1 MTPIERAARALARRA
16 CPPGGEAQF
25 PYVSADEWEAKH
37 WPDHVAAAR
46 AVLTAIREP
55 SDVMVREGCLADFPG
70 GRYGEPTFTEAQIG
84 KDDAPVIWQAM
95 IDAAL
100 IEE

>member
-1 MTPIERAARALARRA
+1 VSLIERAARALARRS

-37 WPDHVAAAR
+37 WRDHIPAAR
-46 AVLTAIREP
+46 AVIEAIREP
-55 SDVMVREGCLADFPG
+55 SEGMVRAGHGHSLTINAGYLF
-70 GRYGEPTFTEAQIG
+70 
-84 KDDAPVIWQAM
+84 KAM

-100 IEE
+100 SEKPE